1 MVACESGR
9 MRKES
14 QVEKAFVSLALVV
27 MASLLCVVPLR
38 SQEVLSPEEWA
49 AATHLFDESSHSDPL
64 KCTIDREKTSL
75 DFTFH
80 FDTGFVI
87 TCPFQE
93 FGGRKTR
100 VTIYLRVTP
109 VGGTPVLLKTFGVF
123 RGLSIKPS
131 QVYPGKGKA
140 YFVVRGGFSV
150 GEGRYR
156 VEVLMLDPR
165 GRTRRRAWW
174 IKVPHHSQ
182 KSIPMVLAP
191 NQVSS
196 LRIPTWRGPQPGGLH
211 LAVLLSAGAFNPRAT
226 RLGTGYQM
234 MLLQILSTLLQQ
246 TPCSSVRLV
255 AFNLDQERVIYHTD
269 SFEPSGFAELQEAF
283 NGLNLGVVSVDT
295 LKKRNNWAEMLA
307 TLTNRQ
313 LTAQPPPD
321 AVIILGRS
329 YRWMKKLPREML
341 MFHYQGM
348 PRFYYFENG
357 PENLFPDSLGFLTK
371 SLGGKI
377 YRISTPHDLGTA
389 IQKMLA
395 QLRGPEP
402 AVTASKSRQG
412 D

>member
-1 MVACESGR
+1 MVACKGGR
-9 MRKES
+9 RRWEGRVK
-14 QVEKAFVSLALVV
+14 KACVSLGLTVLP
-27 MASLLCVVPLR
+27 SLLCAVPLKC
-38 SQEVLSPEEWA
+38 QEVLPPEEQA
-49 AATHLFDESSHSDPL
+49 EANRLFDQNLRSDPL
-64 KCTIDREKTSL
+64 KCTIDRERTSL

-93 FGGRKTR
+93 FGGRRTLL
-100 VTIYLRVTP
+100 TIYVRVTP
-109 VGGTPVLLKTFGVF
+109 VGGTPVLLKTLRII

-156 VEVLMLDPR
+156 VEVLMQDPR
-165 GRTRRRAWW
+165 KRTCRRAWW
-174 IKVPHHSQ
+174 IKIPHHAQRSV
-182 KSIPMVLAP
+182 PMVLAP
-191 NQVSS
+191 NHVSS
-196 LRIPTWRGPQPGGLH
+196 LHIPTWRGPQPGGLH
-211 LAVLLSAGAFNPRAT
+211 LAVLLSAGSFNPRAT
-226 RLGTGYQM
+226 RLGVGYQM

-246 TPCSSVRLV
+246 IPCSSVRLV
-255 AFNLDQERVIYHTD
+255 AFNLDQERVIYQTD
-269 SFEPSGFAELQEAF
+269 SFRPSGFAELQESF
-283 NGLNLGVVSVDT
+283 NGLNLGVVSVET
-295 LKKRNNWAEMLA
+295 LKRRNDWAQMLA

-329 YRWMKKLPREML
+329 YRWMKRVPREML
-341 MFHYQGM
+341 MFRYEGM

-377 YRISTPHDLGTA
+377 YRITTPHDLGTA

-402 AVTASKSRQG
+402 TVTASKSRQG
-412 D
+412 E